1 MTHRFL
7 QSFVAN
13 RNQVIQWLPLAKA
26 WEVSMVAPNA
36 REVLKKENE
45 LLDELANR
53 AAMFAS
59 KATGLEADI
68 YKAWEQDFRRRR
80 ESNEELIGASDSDFD
95 QSLTEEIN
103 ILESLRNSITG
114 NSVVAENWREDLDED
129 IALSKKV
136 L

>member
-1 MTHRFL
+1 
-7 QSFVAN
+7 
-13 RNQVIQWLPLAKA
+13 
-26 WEVSMVAPNA
+26 
-36 REVLKKENE
+36 
-45 LLDELANR
+45 
-53 AAMFAS
+53 MFAS

>member
-1 MTHRFL
+1 MRGCT
-7 QSFVAN
+7 
-13 RNQVIQWLPLAKA
+13 
-26 WEVSMVAPNA
+26 
-36 REVLKKENE
+36 
-45 LLDELANR
+45 
-53 AAMFAS
+53 AMFAS

-68 YKAWEQDFRRRR
+68 YKAGSKIFAGVA
-80 ESNEELIGASDSDFD
+80 SNDELIGASDSDFD

-103 ILESLRNSITG
+103 ILESLGNSITG